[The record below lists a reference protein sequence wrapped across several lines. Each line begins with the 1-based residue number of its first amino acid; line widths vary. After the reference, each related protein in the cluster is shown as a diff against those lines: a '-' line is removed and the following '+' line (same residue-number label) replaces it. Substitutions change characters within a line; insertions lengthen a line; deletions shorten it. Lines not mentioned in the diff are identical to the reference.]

1 MIEII
6 TATVAQ
12 LPNIKDLALK
22 IWPSTYGEIL
32 SKKQLDFMLDKFYD
46 LKYLENLMLVQ
57 NQVFLLISQN
67 DTFLGFC
74 AYELNAT
81 NSAKDISKTKLHKLY
96 VLPETQGK
104 GLGKL
109 LLKEVE
115 KAAVLNNN
123 TAVILNVNRYNKAVQ
138 FYNKQDY
145 KIIETV
151 DIEIGNGYLME
162 DYIMEKI
169 VITL

>member
-12 LPNIKDLALK
+12 LPIIKDLALK

-46 LKYLENLMLVQ
+46 LNYLENLMLVQ

-74 AYELNAT
+74 AYELNET
-81 NSAKDISKTKLHKLY
+81 NSTKDISKTKLHKLY

-109 LLKEVE
+109 LLKQVE
-115 KAAVLNNN
+115 KVAILNNN
-123 TAVILNVNRYNKAVQ
+123 IAVILNVNRYNKAVQ

-162 DYIMEKI
+162 DYVMEKI